1 MKKTLDFKKSVLR
14 KSVKYFIFIL
24 MTCSYDN
31 ILDILAYKIYY
42 SNEVHL
48 FLLTSLNVTTC
59 QGKITHEAPLVT
71 HVRFLPDSKA
81 LEILVLRCKLGK
93 RIVENGQA
101 AGTESGVVS
110 FQRRMGLAR
119 STLVLIL

>member
-31 ILDILAYKIYY
+31 ILDILAYEIYY

-48 FLLTSLNVTTC
+48 CLLTFLTVTTC
-59 QGKITHEAPLVT
+59 QGKITRGCTGEP
-71 HVRFLPDSKA
+71 
-81 LEILVLRCKLGK
+81 C
-93 RIVENGQA
+93 
-101 AGTESGVVS
+101 
-110 FQRRMGLAR
+110 
-119 STLVLIL
+119 